1 MRYRV
6 QHSNRKRWIVALL
19 IIGCLQLAACA
30 QAATSA
36 GGGGDTPE
44 PAKVEPIAG
53 TDLNRVILTADAV
66 ARIGLETATVQ
77 PKQIAGTSR
86 TVVPY
91 AAVIYDLHGAAWI
104 YTNPSSLTYVRAAI
118 DADYIDGD
126 QTVLLKGPPVGTVI
140 VTAGA
145 AELYGAELGVG
156 SCGVCA
162 P

>member
-1 MRYRV
+1 MQYHV
-6 QHSNRKRWIVALL
+6 QHSTRKRWIVALL

-36 GGGGDTPE
+36 GGGGDVPE

-53 TDLNRVILTADAV
+53 TDVSRVILTADAA
-66 ARIGLETATVQ
+66 ARIGIQTATVQ
-77 PKQIAGTSR
+77 QRQTAGTSR

-91 AAVIYDLHGAAWI
+91 SAVIYDLHGDAWV
-104 YTNPSSLTYVRAAI
+104 YTNPSPLTYVRAAI
-118 DADYIDGD
+118 HADHIDGD
-126 QTVLLKGPPVGTVI
+126 QTVLVNGPPAGTAI
-140 VTAGA
+140 VTIGA
-145 AELYGAELGVG
+145 AELFGAELGIG